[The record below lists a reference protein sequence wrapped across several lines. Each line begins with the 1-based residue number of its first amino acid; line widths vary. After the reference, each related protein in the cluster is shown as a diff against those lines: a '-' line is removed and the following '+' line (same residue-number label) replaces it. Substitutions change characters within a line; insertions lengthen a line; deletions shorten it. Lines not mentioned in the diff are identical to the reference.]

1 MTMLRKM
8 FESFSFTSVKK
19 PEVIAR
25 RGVDHPKGAKELM
38 RIPLGHPIPPGVI
51 LGKGT
56 VITVE

>member
-1 MTMLRKM
+1 MIKLLRLLIEKRLKI
-8 FESFSFTSVKK
+8 V
-19 PEVIAR
+19 AR
-25 RGVDHPKGAKELM
+25 RTVDHPKGAKELM